1 MHICEER
8 DSLLKEFID
17 EYKHLEK
24 LCSEIYG
31 QQHGISQ
38 YISDMEQTPL
48 YTAGKISGWNGDL
61 NNLKRVRHLRNKMVH
76 DVDDYD
82 SVYEP
87 EDLEF
92 LRTFYQRIISQN
104 DPLALRAQLTK
115 KPAPVKQKPAEIS
128 TVIPAEIPPSF
139 IPAYYVPAR
148 SIPQSVDSE
157 IEKFENKQ
165 KCTRDHTNLKII
177 AVSCTIILIII
188 LLSLLYWFGR

>member
-48 YTAGKISGWNGDL
+48 YTAGKISGWDGDL

-115 KPAPVKQKPAEIS
+115 GLHLSNRSRRRFQRLFRRKSQRVSSRLTMSLRVASPKRL
-128 TVIPAEIPPSF
+128 TVMFRALRTNKH
-139 IPAYYVPAR
+139 V
-148 SIPQSVDSE
+148 
-157 IEKFENKQ
+157 IE
-165 KCTRDHTNLKII
+165 TTL
-177 AVSCTIILIII
+177 T
-188 LLSLLYWFGR
+188 

>member
-1 MHICEER
+1 M
-8 DSLLKEFID
+8 KEFID

-128 TVIPAEIPPSF
+128 TVIRTEIPASI
-139 IPAYYVPAR
+139 IPAYYVPVSGIHKA
-148 SIPQSVDSE
+148 VDSNVQSS
-157 IEKFENKQ
+157 ENKQ
-165 KCTRDHTNLKII
+165 KCNRDRTNLKII
-177 AVSCTIILIII
+177 AVSCSIILIIV
-188 LLSLLYWFGR
+188 LLSLLYWFGM

>member
-1 MHICEER
+1 M
-8 DSLLKEFID
+8 KEFID

-48 YTAGKISGWNGDL
+48 YTAGKISGWDGDL

-115 KPAPVKQKPAEIS
+115 RPAPVKQKS
-128 TVIPAEIPPSF
+128 AEIPTVIQTEIPASI
-139 IPAYYVPAR
+139 IPAYYVPA
-148 SIPQSVDSE
+148 SGIPKAVDSNVQSS
-157 IEKFENKQ
+157 ENEQ
-165 KCTRDHTNLKII
+165 TCNRDHTNLKII